1 MEHRSHSPWQKG
13 SIEIA
18 IGRMR
23 RFLPRKT
30 DLAALSDEDFNALIA
45 IYNNTPRKCLD
56 YRTPA
61 EVFCQQLLHFKCVST
76 LGLSEA

>member
-1 MEHRSHSPWQKG
+1 
-13 SIEIA
+13 
-18 IGRMR
+18 MR

-30 DLAALSDEDFNALIA
+30 DLASMSEQDFNALIA

-61 EVFCQQLLHFKCVST
+61 EVFCQQLLHFKCEST
-76 LGLSEA
+76 SRLSPG